1 MLELPT
7 NDPTN
12 SIKLADWLEL
22 YAMISGDS
30 DSSRGDLEGAL
41 RVASFTEISDNEA
54 IERKILEVFYELE
67 ERASSAGIGYPFQLD
82 GGLLRLKSSWKDY
95 PVYSFCLSLS
105 YFGLTKTQNGPSL
118 FEKISCYAAKKYLN
132 GNAIGFG
139 FPRTELP
146 PGFSEAINELCNL
159 IGEGRGFFEQ
169 PMLDK
174 KDDKL
179 DLVAWV
185 DFIDKLPSKLIMFG
199 QCAAGNNWEEKLA
212 ELQPDAFWNQ
222 WMREGPVS
230 PLVRSFFIPH
240 RIERDKWNFTG
251 RNAGIVFD
259 RCRIAYWAHQIDQD
273 FSQYTKWVSDLLS
286 SIET

>member
-22 YAMISGDS
+22 YAMISGDN

-41 RVASFTEISDNEA
+41 RVASYAEISDNEA
-54 IERKILEVFYELE
+54 VEGKILEVFYELE
-67 ERASSAGIGYPFQLD
+67 QRENSAGIGYPFQLD

-105 YFGLTKTQNGPSL
+105 YFGLTNTQNGPTL
-118 FEKISCYAAKKYLN
+118 FEQISCYAAKKYLN
-132 GNAIGFG
+132 GDAVAFG

-146 PGFSEAINELCNL
+146 NSFPEAVTELSNI
-159 IGEGRGFFEQ
+159 IGEGRGFRSQ
-169 PMLDK
+169 PGLDK

-185 DFIDKLPSKLIMFG
+185 DFIDRLPSKLILFG

-222 WMREGPVS
+222 WMNEAPIS

-240 RIERDKWNFTG
+240 RIEMNKWDITG

-259 RCRIAYWAHQIDQD
+259 RCRIAYWAHQVDQD
-273 FSQYTKWVSDLLS
+273 FSQYIEWVDDLLS
-286 SIET
+286 NIDN